1 MTGPPVAVVRRVL
14 PAPPHVVFDEWLD
27 PEGMTEWMCPRPA
40 RAVKIALEP
49 VVGGALRID
58 IEDSAASLY
67 VTGRFLVLDR
77 PRRLRFSWTCSD
89 WADPT
94 VQSQVTVTL
103 EDHGPDQTLMTIEHE
118 QLPAGQ
124 ADPHQ
129 RGWGAIA
136 VQLGEA
142 LGARGR

>member
-1 MTGPPVAVVRRVL
+1 
-14 PAPPHVVFDEWLD
+14 
-27 PEGMTEWMCPRPA
+27 
-40 RAVKIALEP
+40 
-49 VVGGALRID
+49 
-58 IEDSAASLY
+58 
-67 VTGRFLVLDR
+67 VTGRFIELDR

-129 RGWGAIA
+129 RGWGAIM

-142 LGARGR
+142 LEARGR